1 MISLLFGFGQKVF
14 DNGHRVNF
22 IKNKNLKIRLLQ
34 CLNYWHKNLFKVNKS
49 QTMDTVLK
57 GKTNKNKYLLI
68 TLGIILLFGYFVFT
82 SANKKRSLNVK
93 KAEITINTVENDF
106 FEDFMS
112 FQAKAVPLNSMFIN
126 IIEGGAVQ
134 EIFVENGDMV
144 IKGQPLARL
153 YNPNAELAYMQ
164 QETAIIE
171 QINNL
176 NKGKL
181 DLRNQELNLEKDLI
195 AIEHD
200 YLDAKN
206 LFDLNKKLFEQEIL
220 SKNEWEKTQENYR
233 FQKERT
239 NIIKQSVKKEKL
251 ANQIQIVQLNQSI
264 SIMDKSLSILR
275 NNKKNFLIIAP
286 ISGRLSSFEPTLG
299 KTYSQN
305 TSIGFIDD
313 RKGYKLIA
321 DIDEFY
327 LNRIAEKQKGTVD
340 FENKAIEVQI
350 TKVIP
355 EIKSGRFQVELD
367 FVSSEKLDLKQG
379 LSFGVKLNLSEKT
392 KTIVLYKGSFYEE
405 TNGKWIFVVKG
416 DKAERKAIKLG
427 RENPLYYEVLDGLK
441 VGEKVITSSYKDY
454 KQSEILNLE

>member
-1 MISLLFGFGQKVF
+1 M
-14 DNGHRVNF
+14 
-22 IKNKNLKIRLLQ
+22 
-34 CLNYWHKNLFKVNKS
+34 VNKS
-49 QTMDTVLK
+49 STMDTVIAS
-57 GKTNKNKYLLI
+57 KTNKNKYLLI
-68 TLGIILLFGYFVFT
+68 ALPFILLFGYFVFS
-82 SANKKRSLNVK
+82 SATKKRSLNVK
-93 KAEITINTVENDF
+93 KVEITIKTVENNF

-112 FQAKAVPLNSMFIN
+112 FQAKAVPLNSMLIN

-195 AIEHD
+195 GIEHD

-206 LFDLNKKLFEQEIL
+206 LFELNQKLFEQEIL

-233 FQKERT
+233 FQKERM

-264 SIMDKSLSILR
+264 GIMDKSLSILR
-275 NNKKNFLIIAP
+275 NNKKNFLITAP
-286 ISGRLSSFEPTLG
+286 ISGRLSSFEPILG

-313 RKGYKLIA
+313 RKGYELLA

-327 LNRIAEKQKGTVD
+327 LDRIAEKQKGTVD
-340 FENKAIEVQI
+340 FDNKVIEVQI

-355 EIKSGRFQVELD
+355 EIKNGRFQVELD
-367 FVSSEKLDLKQG
+367 FVSSDKLDLKQG

-392 KTIVLYKGSFYEE
+392 KTLVLSKGSFNEE
-405 TNGKWIFVVKG
+405 TSGKWIFVVNG
-416 DKAERKAIKLG
+416 NKAERREIKLG
-427 RENPLYYEVLDGLK
+427 RENPLYYEVLGGLK
-441 VGEKVITSSYKDY
+441 AGEKVITSSYKDY
-454 KQSEILNLE
+454 KQVEVLNLE